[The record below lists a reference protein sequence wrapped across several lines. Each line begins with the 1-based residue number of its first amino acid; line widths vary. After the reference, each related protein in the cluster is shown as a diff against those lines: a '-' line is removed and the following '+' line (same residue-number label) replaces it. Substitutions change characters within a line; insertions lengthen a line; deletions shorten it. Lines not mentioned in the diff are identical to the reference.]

1 MAIRLKIHEKQK
13 IIRNT
18 TMYESSKHDSVKMR
32 VLFMCLCHLV
42 SLALTDDQDGRPEGQ
57 SDPGV

>member
-1 MAIRLKIHEKQK
+1 MF
-13 IIRNT
+13 
-18 TMYESSKHDSVKMR
+18 ESSKHDSVKMR
-32 VLFMCLCHLV
+32 VLLMSIWQLV